1 MHCTPTP
8 PSGGP
13 LLDIIKFLAIVG
25 LLTIFLQR
33 RSPRRLSPGSG
44 LYHINPTARHSG
56 GNAAGA
62 PPALLSVSFCL
73 RRDYSAMA

>member
-25 LLTIFLQR
+25 ILTIF
-33 RSPRRLSPGSG
+33 SAG
-44 LYHINPTARHSG
+44 LL
-56 GNAAGA
+56 AGY
-62 PPALLSVSFCL
+62 LLAQGFTT
-73 RRDYSAMA
+73 